1 MPSYCA
7 IINHEGQAPQDASK
21 HLPQAHQNDILF
33 SDIEALFEALGG
45 AVEEGRGWRVRLVLA
60 EARLHMH
67 RPHPG
72 KDAKK
77 YQVEEVRQWL
87 TERDIK
93 P

>member
-1 MPSYCA
+1 MRA
-7 IINHEGQAPQDASK
+7 K
-21 HLPQAHQNDILF
+21 HRRTLQSIFRKPTKSDILF